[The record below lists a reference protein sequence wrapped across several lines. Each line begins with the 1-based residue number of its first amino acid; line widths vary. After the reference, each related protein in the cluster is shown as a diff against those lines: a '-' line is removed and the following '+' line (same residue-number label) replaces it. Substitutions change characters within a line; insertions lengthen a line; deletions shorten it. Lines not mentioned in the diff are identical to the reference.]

1 MPPLKLIE
9 ALLQQAIAEG
19 SRSTALKPLGWLL
32 AMLLPSTLLSV
43 WEKSSLW
50 LAVFLAIVSMVVFA
64 VYIGAFLYLLVHDR
78 DALRSETYSLRK
90 MAIQQGAAP
99 DSVAAL
105 MESDEPRQVSKETE
119 K

>member
-1 MPPLKLIE
+1 MFITDIPGLPDSRRFFMPTIKLIE

-32 AMLLPSTLLSV
+32 AMLLPSTLFSA
-43 WEKSSLW
+43 WQKSPSW
-50 LAVFLAIVSMVVFA
+50 LTVFLATVSVVVFA

-90 MAIQQGAAP
+90 MAIQHGA
-99 DSVAAL
+99 
-105 MESDEPRQVSKETE
+105 
-119 K
+119 